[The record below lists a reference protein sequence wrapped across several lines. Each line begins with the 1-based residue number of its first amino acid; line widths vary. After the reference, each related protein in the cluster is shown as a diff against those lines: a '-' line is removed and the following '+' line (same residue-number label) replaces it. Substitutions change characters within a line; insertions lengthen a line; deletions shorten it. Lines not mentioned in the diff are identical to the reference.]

1 MQSVRGLENVFFCL
15 LVSPQRS
22 NGEGTVHLDGEGYAA
37 VGRPTRWN
45 PNVSTVAFKFRTFSS
60 EALLMYLATED
71 MVRAQPVIESP
82 SLFSVEGYRIQ
93 NVSASPPNALA
104 LPSAEGLHVPGALR
118 GQGEGQF

>member
-22 NGEGTVHLDGEGYAA
+22 NGEGTVHLDGEGYGA

-71 MVRAQPVIESP
+71 MVRAQPVIESR
-82 SLFSVEGYRIQ
+82 SLFSVEGYCIQ
-93 NVSASPPNALA
+93 NVRASPPNALA